1 MTLLIGADPK
11 KPVKNR
17 VTNTDAAF
25 VLREVPI
32 ANSAWQKTAGRILTR
47 RPQISDMGAQIMG
60 PKMKPTL
67 HLALAMYPQ
76 TYQACSRQPTDTKQH
91 LKPKPPG
98 SRRHIA
104 Q

>member
-1 MTLLIGADPK
+1 MSPRAAVTLLIGADPK

-32 ANSAWQKTAGRILTR
+32 AKSAWQKTAGRILTR
-47 RPQISDMGAQIMG
+47 RPQISDMGAQMMG

-76 TYQACSRQPTDTKQH
+76 
-91 LKPKPPG
+91 
-98 SRRHIA
+98 HIRLA
-104 Q
+104 AANLQIQSNI